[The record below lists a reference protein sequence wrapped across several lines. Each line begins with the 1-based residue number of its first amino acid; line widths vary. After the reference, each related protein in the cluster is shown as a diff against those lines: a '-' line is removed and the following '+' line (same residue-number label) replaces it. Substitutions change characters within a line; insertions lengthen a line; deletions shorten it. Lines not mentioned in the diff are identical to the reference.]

1 MTKSGGGIEAKDRNH
16 SSLWFFCF
24 LQTIWFQHKVRVK
37 GPRISSLTFRPDLSW
52 GCAYSELC
60 VDLAQQNL
68 GEAITPY
75 ERTEPKEDF
84 DETSYVLE
92 RVGMD
97 PGVHV
102 CSRDVVVLISV
113 ANETNSTIVLSNRN
127 GLVGGF
133 EGSPMETITVSSG
146 VSVRIPVVL
155 PRIRRM
161 DESGEPA
168 DVVAQ
173 LVAKTELQWKEVS
186 SEFHEDTTGISSMES
201 SGKKRVRQGRMRIPP
216 NCLKEIVAEHPSFAS
231 RICEPPCDIILS
243 LGGGQSESKAPAC
256 VQQGTPIDVF
266 VEVLISNWVPEDV
279 VEECSLTLEFCCARK
294 EDGSSHSISSSMQQD
309 YIWCGQIRK
318 MMRACDEEKNHRARI
333 LILQPGHFVLSAC
346 AKIANDAENGA
357 EEVWWAP
364 VAENVVVQ
372 PASPD
377 K

>member
-1 MTKSGGGIEAKDRNH
+1 
-16 SSLWFFCF
+16 
-24 LQTIWFQHKVRVK
+24 
-37 GPRISSLTFRPDLSW
+37 
-52 GCAYSELC
+52 
-60 VDLAQQNL
+60 
-68 GEAITPY
+68 
-75 ERTEPKEDF
+75 
-84 DETSYVLE
+84 
-92 RVGMD
+92 MD

-113 ANETNSTIVLSNRN
+113 ANETNSTIVLSNQN

-161 DESGEPA
+161 ADNGDPA

-186 SEFHEDTTGISSMES
+186 SEFHEDEAIRSTMES
-201 SGKKRVRQGRMRIPP
+201 AGKKRVRQGRMRIPP

-231 RICEPPCDIILS
+231 RICEPPCDIVLS
-243 LGGGQSESKAPAC
+243 LGDVPSSITQNPLC

-266 VEVLISNWVPEDV
+266 VEVFMSHWIPEEV
-279 VEECSLTLEFCCARK
+279 VDECSLTLEFCCARK
-294 EDGSSHSISSSMQQD
+294 EDGSSNSISPAAQRD
-309 YIWCGQIRK
+309 YVWCGQIRK
-318 MMRACDEEKNHRARI
+318 MMRACDEEKSHRARI

-346 AKIANDAENGA
+346 AKIANDAENGS

-364 VAENVVVQ
+364 VAENVIVQ
-372 PASPD
+372 PASQLV

>member
-1 MTKSGGGIEAKDRNH
+1 MKDRVDD
-16 SSLWFFCF
+16 F
-24 LQTIWFQHKVRVK
+24 LTISICHHDQVRVK

-60 VDLAQQNL
+60 VDLAKQNL

-75 ERTEPKEDF
+75 ERTEAKEDF
-84 DETSYVLE
+84 DETSYVIE

-155 PRIRRM
+155 PRIQRM
-161 DESGEPA
+161 DDNGDPA
-168 DVVAQ
+168 DVVTQ

-186 SEFHEDTTGISSMES
+186 SEFHEDDTGMSSMES
-201 SGKKRVRQGRMRIPP
+201 AGKKRVRQGRMRIPP

-243 LGGGQSESKAPAC
+243 LGENQSESNCPLH

-266 VEVLISNWVPEDV
+266 VEVLMSHWVPEDV

-294 EDGSSHSISSSMQQD
+294 EDGSGHSIASSLVRD
-309 YIWCGQIRK
+309 YVWCGQIRK

-372 PASPD
+372 PATPGT
-377 K
+377 

>member
-1 MTKSGGGIEAKDRNH
+1 MVWLMSKYSPCTLFGMYRI
-16 SSLWFFCF
+16 
-24 LQTIWFQHKVRVK
+24 VRVK

-60 VDLAQQNL
+60 VDLAKQNQ
-68 GEAITPY
+68 GETITPY
-75 ERTEPKEDF
+75 ERTEAKLGF
-84 DETSYVLE
+84 DEVTYIIE

-102 CSRDVVVLISV
+102 CSKKVVVLISV
-113 ANETNSTIVLSNRN
+113 ANETNSTIVLSNED

-155 PRIRRM
+155 PRLNRVGL
-161 DESGEPA
+161 DGKPV
-168 DVVAQ
+168 DVVSQ

-186 SEFHEDTTGISSMES
+186 SEFHEDEQGVSTMAS

-216 NCLKEIVAEHPSFAS
+216 KCLKEIVAEHPSFAS
-231 RICEPPCDIILS
+231 RICEPPCDIILR
-243 LGGGQSESKAPAC
+243 LGDGKDTYTSQNPLS

-266 VEVLISNWVPEDV
+266 VEVLMSDWVPEEV
-279 VEECSLTLEFCCARK
+279 VDECSLTLEFCCARK
-294 EDGSSHSISSSMQQD
+294 EDGSGKSLAATMKRE
-309 YIWCGQIRK
+309 YVWCGQIRK
-318 MMRACDEEKNHRARI
+318 MMRACDEEKSHRARI

-346 AKIANDAENGA
+346 AKITNDAENGA

-364 VAENVVVQ
+364 LAENVVVQ
-372 PASPD
+372 PPTAKDS
-377 K
+377 

>member
-1 MTKSGGGIEAKDRNH
+1 MCC
-16 SSLWFFCF
+16 SSVNGR
-24 LQTIWFQHKVRVK
+24 IVRVK

-60 VDLAQQNL
+60 VDLAKQNR
-68 GEAITPY
+68 GETVTPY
-75 ERTEPKEDF
+75 ERTEAKDNF
-84 DETSYVLE
+84 DEVSYVIE

-113 ANETNSTIVLSNRN
+113 ANETNSAIVLSNEN

-155 PRIRRM
+155 PRIYRV
-161 DESGEPA
+161 DYEGKPA
-168 DVVAQ
+168 DIVSQ
-173 LVAKTELQWKEVS
+173 LVAKTELQWTEVS
-186 SEFHEDTTGISSMES
+186 SDFHDEEKETNSMQR

-216 NCLKEIVAEHPSFAS
+216 QCLKEIVAEHPSFAS
-231 RICEPPCDIILS
+231 RICEPPCDVILS
-243 LGGGQSESKAPAC
+243 LGDGKETQEESLS

-266 VEVLISNWVPEDV
+266 VEVLMSDWVPDDV
-279 VEECSLTLEFCCARK
+279 IDECNLTLEFCCARK
-294 EDGSSHSISSSMQQD
+294 EDGNRRSLAASMKKE
-309 YIWCGQIRK
+309 YVWCGQIRK
-318 MMRACDEEKNHRARI
+318 MMRCADEEKTHRARV
-333 LILQPGHFVLSAC
+333 LILQPGQFVLSAC
-346 AKIANDAENGA
+346 AKITNDAENGA

-364 VAENVVVQ
+364 YAENVVVIPPIAQ
-372 PASPD
+372 G